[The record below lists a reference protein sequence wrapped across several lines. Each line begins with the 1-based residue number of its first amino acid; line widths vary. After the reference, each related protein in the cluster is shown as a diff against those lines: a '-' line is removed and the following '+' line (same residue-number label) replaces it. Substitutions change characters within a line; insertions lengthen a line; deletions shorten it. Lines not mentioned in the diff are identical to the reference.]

1 MNRRRLIWLAVLCS
15 VLAMVTVLIG
25 TLGSLRA
32 FRLTTVSAS
41 PSASFEVDTS
51 GMWVVAS
58 ETRGLVNGKSQV
70 GAEVV
75 REHVHLRDSMG
86 EVIPLEEPTRGLRY
100 RQSDQAGVVIGT
112 FEATSWGRWS
122 VEVVGGAQATL
133 IAVGPD
139 PVGPVA
145 IWTLSAGGLAIGF
158 LGVACGFGWV
168 AWRR

>member
-1 MNRRRLIWLAVLCS
+1 VSRQKLIWMAVLCS
-15 VLAMVTVLIG
+15 LLAMVTVLIG

-32 FRLTTVSAS
+32 FRMTTVSAA
-41 PSASFEVDTS
+41 PSGSFEVDAG

-58 ETRGLVNGKSQV
+58 ETRGMVNGKSCLGPEVLRDQV
-70 GAEVV
+70 IL
-75 REHVHLRDSMG
+75 HDSMG
-86 EVIPLEEPTRGLRY
+86 NVIALEEPIRGLRY
-100 RQSDQAGVVIGT
+100 RQSDRAGVVIGT
-112 FEATSWGRWS
+112 FQVTAWGSWV
-122 VEVVGGAQATL
+122 VEVHGVAVPAL

-145 IWTLSAGGLAIGF
+145 TWTLSAGGLAIGF